1 MAKGRL
7 REHLE
12 RVAVV
17 SRNWADDPIL
27 PASIRYMSQHLHRLT
42 TGLNESRHP
51 QPFPSSVR
59 NVESLFCSM
68 CRRLKVRP
76 GECDGQSLECCPLL
90 KNDATK
96 VH

>member
-1 MAKGRL
+1 MTKVGL

-12 RVAVV
+12 RVAAV
-17 SRNWADDPIL
+17 SQNWANDPIL

-42 TGLNESRHP
+42 TGLSRSRHA
-51 QPFPSSVR
+51 QPFPTSVR

-76 GECDGQSLECCPLL
+76 HECDGQSLECCPLL
-90 KNDATK
+90 NKDASK